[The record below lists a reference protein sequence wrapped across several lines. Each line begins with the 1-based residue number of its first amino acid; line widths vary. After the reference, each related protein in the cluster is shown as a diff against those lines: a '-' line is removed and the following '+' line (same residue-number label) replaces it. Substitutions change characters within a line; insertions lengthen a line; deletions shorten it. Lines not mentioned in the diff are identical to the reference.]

1 MLRRYKNTLNRL
13 KREYALKLKSEHCIE
28 TSNNL
33 SDVKWF
39 IKTISDALDTGD
51 ISDTRLKP
59 IRDAEEMP
67 WDRDKLLNLES
78 GWIDYRI
85 GLMVKHREEVWW
97 EEQVLKSK
105 RVLMRIIVLAAA

>member
-1 MLRRYKNTLNRL
+1 MLRRYKNKLSRL
-13 KREYALKLKSEHCIE
+13 KREYALKLKSGHCIE
-28 TSNNL
+28 TNNNL
-33 SDVKWF
+33 SETKMF
-39 IKTISDALDTGD
+39 IKIISDAIDTGD
-51 ISDTRLKP
+51 ISDARLKP
-59 IRDAEEMP
+59 IRDAEEIP